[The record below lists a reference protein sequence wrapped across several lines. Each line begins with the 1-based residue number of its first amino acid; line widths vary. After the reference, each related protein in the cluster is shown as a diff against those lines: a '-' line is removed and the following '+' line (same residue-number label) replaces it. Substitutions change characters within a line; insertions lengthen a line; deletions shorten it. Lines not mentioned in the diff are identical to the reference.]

1 MGSCFFLYLLERPQ
15 KNMFTCTTSS
25 PVPWFTDHSQNAQ
38 CWLKPRLPQPF
49 WLFLKAHSSS
59 YELALAMKFSAVL
72 AVALT
77 LAVASASNLRQ
88 PIYGNN
94 ADSASANRVNNNA
107 QFATSADAT
116 KPGRAPGYRNAWDDC
131 GGVGASATERMR
143 TSPTRAL
150 TNDSVSLPAV
160 RVARSLVRRQTD

>member
-1 MGSCFFLYLLERPQ
+1 MH
-15 KNMFTCTTSS
+15 S
-25 PVPWFTDHSQNAQ
+25 PVPGFTDHSQNAQ

-143 TSPTRAL
+143 GSPIGAG
-150 TNDSVSLPAV
+150 S
-160 RVARSLVRRQTD
+160 ARSWISKYAIVFLQNIKKYRIYKIYIIQFVDC